1 MVRRYADAVVRS
13 FLHKVGRGLSPTA
26 LILAGLCFLL
36 PFVTVAC
43 DTPGGY
49 GRAAPGGSTTYT
61 GVDLVVGGEPDVSAP
76 DKVLPAGLARDDQ
89 LVPQPAGAVVLL
101 LIVAG
106 TGFAIRMKERRKRR
120 ASVVALAGAAATALL
135 VNQALVEAELA
146 VRLGNQLTAPL
157 PEGKT
162 LRDYIHTGPGFGF
175 CLILLLLVA
184 ALNAIGWWRARPRPA
199 LIAGNAAGAGAAIP
213 GYEEELIIADADDPA
228 TTAVLPDHDEL
239 AGGGR

>member
-1 MVRRYADAVVRS
+1 VVRS
-13 FLHKVGRGLSPTA
+13 FLHKVGRCLSPTA

-61 GVDLVVGGEPDVSAP
+61 GVDLVVGGEPDVSPP
-76 DKVLPAGLARDDQ
+76 DKVLPSELARDDQ
-89 LVPQPAGAVVLL
+89 LVPHPVVLL

-106 TGFAIRMKERRKRR
+106 TGFAIRMKDRRTRR
-120 ASVVALAGAAATALL
+120 ASVAALASAAATALL

-157 PEGKT
+157 PQGKV
-162 LRDYIHTGPGFGF
+162 LHDYIHTGPGFGL

-184 ALNAIGWWRARPRPA
+184 ALNTIGWWRARPRPA
-199 LIAGNAAGAGAAIP
+199 LVAGNAQGSEGTLP
-213 GYEEELIIADADDPA
+213 GSEGGDRSHLMQEDP
-228 TTAVLPDHDEL
+228 TTAVLPDRDEL